1 MNELEQLFERQQAN
15 GVYRWLSPAPQHRLE
30 RAVQPRGWRV
40 FHLDG
45 RLTHDK
51 TSFLRAAAAALEFP
65 GYFGRNW
72 DAFEEMINDL
82 AWTPAAGYVLLYD
95 HLWRFACAQ
104 PEAWAV
110 ARAILETACAQ
121 WAEAGTPFIVLLRH
135 THGCSGVAALLRAP
149 RPHHRALR
157 RRLR

>member
-1 MNELEQLFERQQAN
+1 MNEVEQLFDRQQVN
-15 GVYRWLSPAPQHRLE
+15 GVYRWLSPTPPQKLA

-40 FHLDG
+40 FYLDG
-45 RLTHDK
+45 RLAHDK
-51 TSFLRAAAAALEFP
+51 ASFLCAAAAALAFP
-65 GYFGRNW
+65 SYFGRNW

-82 AWTPAAGYVLLYD
+82 SWAPAAGYVLLYD

-110 ARAILETACAQ
+110 ARTILETACAQ
-121 WAEAGTPFIVLLRH
+121 WTEQRTPFIVLLRH
-135 THGCSGVAALLRAP
+135 THGCSGVVPLLRAP